1 VEIELNKGEREQA
14 IASIQR
20 YFDAH
25 MDEGIGNIA
34 AGGLL
39 NYFVQELGPLV
50 HNAAVA
56 QVQAHLQAK
65 IQDLDFEA
73 HEAPFQYWHQFD
85 TKRKAK

>member
-1 VEIELNKGEREQA
+1 MAIELNKGEREQA

-39 NYFVQELGPLV
+39 SFMIEEIGPLV
-50 HNAAVA
+50 YNAAVA
-56 QVQAHLQAK
+56 QVQSHLQAK

-73 HEAPFQYWHQFD
+73 HEEPFQYWQKFD
-85 TKRKAK
+85 TPRKRR

>member
-1 VEIELNKGEREQA
+1 MAIELNKGEREQA

-25 MDEGIGNIA
+25 MDEGIGTIA

-39 NYFVQELGPLV
+39 NFFLQEIGPLA

-56 QVQAHLQAK
+56 QVQAHLHAK

-73 HEAPFQYWHQFD
+73 HEEPFQYWKQFD
-85 TKRKAK
+85 AKRKAK